1 VTLIQAPRGEIDGMR
16 QPLRLSHVLV
26 TLEHVL
32 IVTWR
37 VPESDIRRHLPPAL
51 EPVIDAGAGLI
62 SVVLFRNRF
71 LRPAIVGFPRMQSGQ
86 MNVRAYVRA
95 PRGGAAGS
103 VFFLGLYLS
112 RPWIARMS
120 SSLFG
125 VPFRDLPFEITTR
138 DAEGV
143 VEWEARSPDGR
154 VALHARE
161 DEADVDA
168 KTLDLLTNPH
178 TAYFLDRAGVLRR
191 WSIWHRSQMV
201 RTMKVERAT
210 LACLSDFAL
219 GPLLPA
225 LYVRSVDYE
234 VYLPPR
240 RAEV

>member
-1 VTLIQAPRGEIDGMR
+1 VTLIQAPRGEIDRMR
-16 QPLRLSHVLV
+16 QPLRLGHVLV
-26 TLEHVL
+26 TLDDVL

-37 VPESDIRRHLPPAL
+37 VPEPDIRRHLPPAL
-51 EPVIDAGAGLI
+51 EPVVDNGAGFI
-62 SVVLFRNRF
+62 SAVLFRNRS
-71 LRPAIVGFPRMQSGQ
+71 LRPAVVGFPRMRSLQ
-86 MNVRAYVRA
+86 MNVRVYVRGTRDRA
-95 PRGGAAGS
+95 SGS
-103 VFFLGLYLS
+103 VFFLGLYVS
-112 RPWIARMS
+112 RPWIARLS

-125 VPFRDLPFEITTR
+125 VPFRDLPFEVTTR
-138 DAEGV
+138 DAGGT

-154 VALHARE
+154 IAIHARE
-161 DEADVDA
+161 DDGDVDA

-178 TAYFLDRAGVLRR
+178 TAYFLDRRGVLRR

-201 RTMKVERAT
+201 RTMRVDGAIV
-210 LACLSDFAL
+210 ASLSDLAL